1 MKSRTRK
8 PFLRVASI
16 GKTMAAALILALTST
31 LAFPLAAEPTSPPPT
46 AVETTVSPAQRNAR
60 YIRDLVAGRLGL
72 DIDARRLFDLPL
84 GTADAIRT
92 RAVLAMI
99 EDPALFSR
107 ARDNNSVLAGLSND
121 QAALAVAQAEFL
133 RLPRS
138 RRQALLEKHRKIV
151 ETASQEK
158 RNAAQAQE
166 KIAVLK
172 RTEAAL
178 RAFLAGQRADPA
190 ALSIDALDISDS
202 VQSAPR
208 RAILLDLKGSADG
221 EHSHATSPQNDEPEA
236 ITRRIDDLRAQLLA
250 LPADERARLVA
261 LQANGPSPSQVADD
275 AARQAAA
282 ASLAADQA
290 GNETQRLLA
299 TERAKLLR
307 VREAQAR
314 AEALLTTRRADGD
327 QALERALGWR
337 RQVRE
342 LLDRPRSDTMKA
354 VDADSL
360 YLQLVDALKSVRGEL
375 RTALGRASAL
385 DDAKLTP
392 PQTDDALGTS
402 DALVRPLVKLHN
414 DLSNGLARLHGLE
427 DAIRANQREALFNA
441 MIDMNEVRLSL
452 IPALSGPMRSRIT
465 GFGEEGFAQVRRE
478 INQMMLTL
486 RYTIVSGP
494 KRVSAALQ
502 PLLHPTPQ
510 LVLSL
515 LRLALVALAF
525 QYWRRRGDGML
536 ALAERSNAG
545 QRPPTLVSTGLA
557 LGISYL
563 RKVRGPLDWL
573 IFLII
578 LHWLLPM
585 ELDLTGLRFA
595 WLIAEWV
602 LLTALLVRLL
612 DALAQG
618 RRADD
623 PRAALRQT
631 SLRLVAG
638 VILCVGLI
646 LSLTDQSVGKGAIYS
661 WVFSAC
667 WVLLLPLTLI
677 LASWWRERILMLSQA
692 AGPASPLLAWSARNQ
707 QGIFGNLARVI
718 AGIVLMF
725 AGARAIIVR
734 RVNEFALIRELSDQR
749 QRARA
754 AARVAADAESGR
766 FGPVQAEKLEIL
778 GPHRGP
784 LTADPA
790 KRTAVLSAMPAVLPG
805 AILALVGERGLGKST
820 MLDDLAHGIGGHD
833 TVIRISVVAN
843 GFDSIC
849 AQLANCLETDPEPE
863 ILCKKLGVRGGVVM
877 VDDLQRLVVPAIG
890 GLADFDRLVALA
902 RATSPGTSWIFA
914 IGSPAWSYL
923 NRARGD
929 RTIFDKVVLLPR
941 WEVSDLRML
950 IERRT
955 AQAGIDPIFDPLESA
970 GLVTLDVDLSPEE
983 RTKRAYF
990 TELADYSAGNPA
1002 VALEFWR
1009 RSLFLERGTDKIVVR
1024 TYRTPDTDALAMLP
1038 QNAIFVLRT
1047 ILQMEMASLVEIQ
1060 RCTDLGSVIVSDA
1073 THVLERMG
1081 VIAPYVNGYRV
1092 TLFWYREVRRLLERQ
1107 NMLGRTA
1114 A

>member
-1 MKSRTRK
+1 M
-8 PFLRVASI
+8 V
-16 GKTMAAALILALTST
+16 AALILTLMGALA
-31 LAFPLAAEPTSPPPT
+31 LPLSAEPTSPPST
-46 AVETTVSPAQRNAR
+46 AVETSVPPAQRDAR
-60 YIRDLVAGRLGL
+60 YISDLIAGRLGS
-72 DIDARRLFDLPL
+72 DVDASKLFDLPI

-99 EDPALFSR
+99 EDPALYRR
-107 ARDNNSVLAGLSND
+107 ARGNHSVLAGLPND

-133 RLPRS
+133 RLPRA
-138 RRQALLEKHRKIV
+138 RRQALLETHQQAV
-151 ETASQEK
+151 EKANRERQ
-158 RNAAQAQE
+158 NAAQAQE
-166 KIAVLK
+166 RLVILQ

-190 ALSIDALDISDS
+190 ALSIDALEIGGA

-208 RAILLDLKGSADG
+208 RAILIDPKGSTGSEPTDG
-221 EHSHATSPQNDEPEA
+221 TSPQNDDPEA
-236 ITRRIDDLRAQLLA
+236 ITRRIDDLRAQILA

-290 GNETQRLLA
+290 RNETQRLLA
-299 TERAKLLR
+299 TERARLLR

-314 AEALLTTRRADGD
+314 AEAMLTARRADGD
-327 QALERALGWR
+327 QVLERALGWR

-342 LLDRPRSDTMKA
+342 LLDRPGSDPMKV

-360 YLQLVDALKSVRGEL
+360 YLQLVDALKTIRGEL
-375 RTALGRASAL
+375 RNALGTASAL

-392 PQTDDALGTS
+392 PQTDDALGTN
-402 DALVRPLVKLHN
+402 DARVRPLVKLHN
-414 DLSNGLARLHGLE
+414 DLSNGLVRLHGLE
-427 DAIRANQREALFNA
+427 DAVRSNQREALFNA

-452 IPALSGPMRSRIT
+452 IPALSGPMHGRIT

-525 QYWRRRGDGML
+525 QYWRRHGDAML
-536 ALAERSNAG
+536 ALAERSNASH
-545 QRPPTLVSTGLA
+545 RLPTLVSTGLA

-563 RKVRGPLDWL
+563 RKVRGPLDWFL
-573 IFLII
+573 FLIV
-578 LHWLLPM
+578 LRWLLPT
-585 ELDLTGLRFA
+585 ELDLSGLRIA
-595 WLIAEWV
+595 WIIAEWV

-631 SLRLVAG
+631 SLRFVAG
-638 VILCVGLI
+638 VILSVGLI
-646 LSLTDQSVGKGAIYS
+646 LSLTTQSVGKGAIYS

-667 WVLLLPLTLI
+667 WFLLIPLALI
-677 LASWWRERILMLSQA
+677 LAYWWRERILMLSQA

-734 RVNEFALIRELSDQR
+734 RINEFALIRELSDQR
-749 QRARA
+749 QRTRA
-754 AARVAADAESGR
+754 AARVAADEESGR

-778 GPHRGP
+778 APHRSP
-784 LTADPA
+784 LTEDPG
-790 KRTAVLSAMPAVLPG
+790 KRKTALNAMPALPPG

-820 MLDDLAHGIGGHD
+820 MLDDLAHGIVGHD
-833 TVIRISVVAN
+833 KVMRISVVAD

-849 AQLANCLETDPEPE
+849 AQLATGLDTDPEPE
-863 ILCKKLGVRGGVVM
+863 MLCKKLGSQGGVVM

-914 IGSPAWSYL
+914 IGGPAWSYL

-955 AQAGIDPIFDPLESA
+955 TQAGIDPFFDPLESA
-970 GLVTLDVDLSPEE
+970 GLVTLDADLSPEE
-983 RTKRAYF
+983 RTRRAYF
-990 TELADYSAGNPA
+990 AELADYSAGNPA

-1024 TYRTPDTDALAMLP
+1024 TYRTPDADALAALP
-1038 QNAIFVLRT
+1038 ENAIFVLRT
-1047 ILQMEMASLVEIQ
+1047 ILQMEMAQPVEIQ
-1060 RCTDLGSVIVSDA
+1060 RCTDLGSVIVSDS
-1073 THVLERMG
+1073 THVLERLG
-1081 VIAPYVNGYRV
+1081 VIAPYENGYRV
-1092 TLFWYREVRRLLERQ
+1092 TLFWYREVRRLLERR
-1107 NMLGRTA
+1107 NMLGPTA